1 MLGVPKG
8 NTGFKHLITPTAETY
23 SPSACTKAGVYHT
36 GSLSSM
42 SISSSSSSAL
52 TPNYATLPTNA
63 LRPSHRAAGVKPSS
77 TKSFFWHKPKPISLG
92 YKHNCK
98 IPLHWWNYSFFCK
111 LKITY
116 LSNQKHSLNIFVL
129 SALKVPFSQI
139 LHLECFIGS
148 KSPHIPPASPLLILI
163 LWTQQES

>member
-1 MLGVPKG
+1 MITESLKSNKHHLRQSKITKNQQMGRECQVNWKNSQSEYKAVPPKVMLGVPKG

-42 SISSSSSSAL
+42 SISSSSSSPL
-52 TPNYATLPTNA
+52 YPKYSTLPTNA

-98 IPLHWWNYSFFCK
+98 IPLH
-111 LKITY
+111 
-116 LSNQKHSLNIFVL
+116 
-129 SALKVPFSQI
+129 
-139 LHLECFIGS
+139 
-148 KSPHIPPASPLLILI
+148 
-163 LWTQQES
+163 